1 MNQKIAEEFS
11 IEEKYFDRLSSVV
24 STIGD
29 FKKFFESEKGED
41 ITKLISS
48 LLSAAISMRASD
60 IHIEPEEKITKIR
73 FRIDGLLED
82 ASNIDQAI
90 SKIIFSRIKL
100 LSGIKLNVF
109 NKPQDG
115 RFAIILGKKHIEARV
130 SLIPSNYGDSIV
142 IRILNPENILSLDD
156 LGIRQDILKN
166 FEKAIEQP
174 NGMILVTGP
183 TGSGKTTTLYAIL
196 KKIQSPSVK
205 IITIED
211 PIEYRLDNITQT
223 QIDQE
228 KGYTFGQGLKAIVRQ
243 DPDVILVGEIRDN
256 ETSETAIQAALTGH
270 LVLATLHTNDSIGAI
285 NRLMALG
292 ALPHN
297 IAPALNLVVAQRLA
311 RKLCPLCAKK
321 KKISEEQVVILKE
334 VVKSLSKNIKLPK
347 INDDF
352 KLLYPVGCDKCNN
365 TGYLGRVGLYEMFF
379 LDDEMKDYI
388 VKENSTIQIKK
399 MAQDKG
405 LITMRQDGIIKVI
418 EGVTTLEEIQRV
430 VGQ

>member
-11 IEEKYFDRLSSVV
+11 IEEKYFERLSSVV
-24 STIGD
+24 GTIGD
-29 FKKFFESEKGED
+29 FKNFFESEKDTD
-41 ITKLISS
+41 ITHLISS
-48 LLSAAISMRASD
+48 LLSAAIAMQASD
-60 IHIEPEEKITKIR
+60 IHIEPEENITKIR
-73 FRIDGLLED
+73 FRVDGLLED
-82 ASNIDQAI
+82 AADIDLEV
-90 SKIIFSRIKL
+90 SKVIFSRIKL

-142 IRILNPENILSLDD
+142 IRVLNPENILSLDD
-156 LGIRQDILKN
+156 LGIREDILKN
-166 FEKAIEQP
+166 FEKAIVQP

-196 KKIQSPSVK
+196 KKIQNPSVK
-205 IITIED
+205 VITIED

-223 QIDQE
+223 QIDLE

-243 DPDVILVGEIRDN
+243 DPDVILVGEIRDT

-270 LVLATLHTNDSIGAI
+270 LVLATLHTNDSVGAI
-285 NRLMALG
+285 NRLIALG
-292 ALPHN
+292 ALPQN

-311 RKLCPLCAKK
+311 RKVCHYCAKK
-321 KKISEEQVVILKE
+321 EKISEEQLDILKE
-334 VVKSLSKNIKLPK
+334 AIKDLPKNIKLPK
-347 INDDF
+347 IDSNL
-352 KLLYPVGCDKCNN
+352 KLPHPAGCEKCNN

-418 EGVTTLEEIQRV
+418 EGITTLEEVQRV